1 MFLVRFFFS
10 LKILWFFFWFDKFLL
25 PKTNFSNK
33 RTFLEQSFVFF
44 FLFILVFILIIYLL
58 IFIDKRSTLSGYV
71 ASVSPIK
78 LSKSKKSHNN
88 QMKPPKQYFDF
99 YFHGQDEVRRGVC
112 FSPQKHKILDE
123 ILKSQHDQECI
134 IKKVKLNE
142 KKYRFRINWFYHYY
156 KTRIGWR

>member
-1 MFLVRFFFS
+1 MV
-10 LKILWFFFWFDKFLL
+10 FLL
-25 PKTNFSNK
+25 IWQIFITQNQFFKQRNIS
-33 RTFLEQSFVFF
+33 RTKFFFF

-78 LSKSKKSHNN
+78 LSKPKKSHNN

>member
-1 MFLVRFFFS
+1 MFIF
-10 LKILWFFFWFDKFLL
+10 
-25 PKTNFSNK
+25 
-33 RTFLEQSFVFF
+33 
-44 FLFILVFILIIYLL
+44 IIYLL
-58 IFIDKRSTLSGYV
+58 IFVDKSSTLSGYV

-78 LSKSKKSHNN
+78 LSKPQKSHNN

-142 KKYRFRINWFYHYY
+142 KKYRFRIN
-156 KTRIGWR
+156 